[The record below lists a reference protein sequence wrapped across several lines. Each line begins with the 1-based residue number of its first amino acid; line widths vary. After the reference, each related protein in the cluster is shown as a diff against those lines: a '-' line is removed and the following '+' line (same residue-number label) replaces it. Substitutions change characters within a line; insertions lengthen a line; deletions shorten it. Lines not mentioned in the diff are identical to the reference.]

1 MAPGR
6 RSRDTSGRFAASD
19 DAFSYHTGKVKVKIG
34 QSARN
39 ALGAAENVL
48 RLAELVKKLLDNEI
62 TTEPSQEAK
71 SILTTMGDIK
81 GLTASVTAM
90 KAEQVPLPSNH
101 LGSALRVIH
110 RSGGST
116 RNVVHWFNGS
126 LSGGPSDAFNN
137 IYCPIPNTGVMKFL
151 DTDIT
156 PDLRQK
162 AETILKTMGGI
173 QGLTM
178 SVAAIV
184 AEQAPEPASD
194 QFGSAVRVIHDS
206 GGSGSARGTSE
217 LFNDSPTPTDII
229 NFPSARKRRA
239 TETTEPD
246 SDEDLLA
253 QFDKPADQPQNALTV
268 ARPWPAM
275 PYIIADSIAI
285 GNGRRAIYSLIAA
298 DELMVSLSED
308 TAQIFG
314 HLLLILRN
322 KVSQSLPL
330 SAATRMAGISKSLVP
345 VFDMPLYLPN
355 PDSTALASYIS
366 SIADMR
372 VFNNLADAR
381 TLTRETA
388 NFMKSQD
395 WQPSAGLAMQYNR
408 IITPGEGF
416 FPMQVIADKLTHLGQ
431 SWKPLIT
438 KQGRN

>member
-48 RLAELVKKLLDNEI
+48 RLAELVKKLFDNEI

-90 KAEQVPLPSNH
+90 KAEQ
-101 LGSALRVIH
+101 
-110 RSGGST
+110 
-116 RNVVHWFNGS
+116 
-126 LSGGPSDAFNN
+126 
-137 IYCPIPNTGVMKFL
+137 GVMKFL

-253 QFDKPADQPQNALTV
+253 QFDEPADQPQNALTV

-275 PYIIADSIAI
+275 PYIIADSTAI

-298 DELMVSLSED
+298 DELMVFLSED

-345 VFDMPLYLPN
+345 VFDMPLHLPN

>member
-1 MAPGR
+1 
-6 RSRDTSGRFAASD
+6 
-19 DAFSYHTGKVKVKIG
+19 
-34 QSARN
+34 
-39 ALGAAENVL
+39 
-48 RLAELVKKLLDNEI
+48 
-62 TTEPSQEAK
+62 
-71 SILTTMGDIK
+71 
-81 GLTASVTAM
+81 
-90 KAEQVPLPSNH
+90 
-101 LGSALRVIH
+101 
-110 RSGGST
+110 
-116 RNVVHWFNGS
+116 
-126 LSGGPSDAFNN
+126 
-137 IYCPIPNTGVMKFL
+137 MKFL

-253 QFDKPADQPQNALTV
+253 QFDEPADQPQNALTV

-275 PYIIADSIAI
+275 PYIIADSTAI

-298 DELMVSLSED
+298 DELMVFLSED

>member
-116 RNVVHWFNGS
+116 RN
-126 LSGGPSDAFNN
+126 
-137 IYCPIPNTGVMKFL
+137 GVMKFL
-151 DTDIT
+151 DTDIA

-253 QFDKPADQPQNALTV
+253 QFDEPADQPQNALTV

-298 DELMVSLSED
+298 DELMVFLSED

-388 NFMKSQD
+388 NLMKSQD

-438 KQGRN
+438 RQGRN